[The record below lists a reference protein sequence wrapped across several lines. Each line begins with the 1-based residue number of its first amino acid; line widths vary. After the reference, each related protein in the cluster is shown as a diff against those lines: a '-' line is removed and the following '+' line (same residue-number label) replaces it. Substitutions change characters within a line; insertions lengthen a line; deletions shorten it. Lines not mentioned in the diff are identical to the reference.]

1 MLTRYLFLIF
11 ALYLTSYSLA
21 LALTNEVN
29 NGPIESIGERFFI
42 NNGQKVSNGSK
53 NLKFGYFNDKKSVEI
68 TLENPSDKPLEKV
81 LFFDTISGKI
91 NLVQIDDQAVNMV
104 GGSSTPYN
112 LRPVRSIFGAFPIN
126 LAPHSN
132 STYNFE
138 ITSRHNFNSEV
149 KLTNINVLNELETNR
164 IIFLLFYSGGIVSLI
179 IYNFFI
185 FVSLRDVKYLY
196 YCFFAA
202 SFMLAVLNIN
212 GVLDRLFQPSSFSFS
227 HYLICFSST
236 ALMSAIAFSI
246 RFLQINENFK
256 KLKWFYHTIFAM
268 TAFLFVSGLTS
279 FEDKNATLAGHLIDI
294 LILVANVSFLINSVQ
309 LYRISSSAR
318 YYLLSWVIIVLSIMS
333 WFAMTFGLIPHNFF
347 SQYALLFGNL
357 GQMIT
362 ISLALAHRI
371 VDLTEQKRLAE
382 ERAHQK
388 EMYQRLV
395 RVLSH
400 DITNSLSVIGLYSK
414 RLLTTSSDKETHL
427 NAEKIFIANKNIINI
442 LSNVREQELL
452 PIRKNNMV
460 KMPINIKESLI
471 SSAQLFEEQLKYK
484 NISINIDVPEN
495 IFIQANAT
503 NFTNNIVN
511 NIISN
516 SIKFSYEGSHIEIYA
531 ELENKNAKLVFH
543 DQGRG
548 IKKDAISPIFFE
560 NNPTTSSGTFNE
572 PGHGFGAYLIREYTE
587 IFGGKL
593 EVFSIHESES
603 PINSGTTIY
612 LTFPITN
619 APSAS

>member
-1 MLTRYLFLIF
+1 MFIRYLYLIF
-11 ALYLTSYSLA
+11 ALYLTSNTLA
-21 LALTNEVN
+21 LALTNEAN
-29 NGPIESIGERFFI
+29 IDSIESIGERFFV
-42 NNGQKVSNGSK
+42 GESQKVANGSK
-53 NLKFGYFNDKKSVEI
+53 NLKFGYFNDKKTVEV
-68 TLENPSDKPLEKV
+68 TLNNPSDKPLEKV
-81 LFFDTISGKI
+81 LFFDTITGKI
-91 NLVQIDDQAVNMV
+91 NLVRINDQVVNIE
-104 GGSSTPYN
+104 GGSSTPYL
-112 LRPVRSIFGAFPIN
+112 LRPVQSIFGAFPISID
-126 LAPHSN
+126 PHSS

-149 KLTNINVLNELETNR
+149 KLTSQSNLHEIETVR
-164 IIFLLFYSGGIVSLI
+164 IIFLLFYAGGIVSLI

-185 FVSLRDVKYLY
+185 FISLRDIKYLY

-202 SFMLAVLNIN
+202 SFMLAVLAIN
-212 GVLDRLFQPSSFSFS
+212 GVLDRIFMPTSFSIS

-236 ALMSAIAFSI
+236 ALMSAIAFSV
-246 RFLQINENFK
+246 RFLQIKENFK
-256 KLKWFYHTIFAM
+256 LMNWFYKTIFVLCAL
-268 TAFLFVSGLTS
+268 LFIFGLTN
-279 FEDKNATLAGHLIDI
+279 FEDDHAFLAGHLIDL
-294 LILVANVSFLINSVQ
+294 LILVGNVAFLINSIQ

-318 YYLLSWVIIVLSIMS
+318 YYLFSWVIIVLSISS
-333 WFAMTFGLIPHNFF
+333 WFAMTFGIIPHNFF

-371 VDLTEQKRLAE
+371 VDLTEQKRIAE
-382 ERAHQK
+382 DRAHQK

-400 DITNSLSVIGLYSK
+400 DITNSLSIIGLYSK
-414 RLLTTSSDKETHL
+414 KLLADNCDQETRLNS
-427 NAEKIFIANKNIINI
+427 EKILVAKKNITNI
-442 LSNVREQELL
+442 LSNVREQELI

-460 KMPINIKESLI
+460 KLPINIKESLEVSI
-471 SSAQLFEEQLKYK
+471 ELFKEQLKYK
-484 NISINIDVPEN
+484 NMTVHVDVPDN
-495 IFIQANAT
+495 MFIEANVT

-511 NIISN
+511 NILSN

-531 ELENKNAKLVFH
+531 EVQNKHAKLVFN

-548 IKKDAISPIFFE
+548 IKKDAIVPIFFE

-587 IFGGKL
+587 FFGGKL

-603 PINSGTTIY
+603 TINSGTTIY
-612 LTFPITN
+612 LTFPLVET
-619 APSAS
+619 SASK

>member
-1 MLTRYLFLIF
+1 MFIRYLYLIF
-11 ALYLTSYSLA
+11 TLYLTSNTLA

-29 NGPIESIGERFFI
+29 NDSIESIGERFFVGE
-42 NNGQKVSNGSK
+42 GQKIANGSK
-53 NLKFGYFNDKKSVEI
+53 NLKFGYFNDKKIVEV
-68 TLENPSDKPLEKV
+68 TLNNPSDKPFEKV

-91 NLVQIDDQAVNMV
+91 NLVRINDQVVNIE
-104 GGSSTPYN
+104 GGSSTPYL
-112 LRPVRSIFGAFPIN
+112 LRPVRSIFGAFPVSIP
-126 LAPHSN
+126 AFSS
-132 STYNFE
+132 STYHFE

-149 KLTNINVLNELETNR
+149 NLATPTQLNELETNR
-164 IIFLLFYSGGIVSLI
+164 IIFLLFYAGGIVSLI

-185 FVSLRDVKYLY
+185 FISLRDIKYLY

-202 SFMLAVLNIN
+202 SFMLAVLTIN
-212 GVLDRLFQPSSFSFS
+212 GLPDRILSPSTFSFS

-236 ALMSAIAFSI
+236 ALMSVIAFSV
-246 RFLQINENFK
+246 RFLQIDVNFK
-256 KLKWFYHTIFAM
+256 KMKWFYHSIFLLA
-268 TAFLFVSGLTS
+268 ALLFISGLTT
-279 FEDKNATLAGHLIDI
+279 FEDRFAYLAGHLIDL
-294 LILVANVSFLINSVQ
+294 LIVIANLAFLVNSFQLIK
-309 LYRISSSAR
+309 ISTSAR
-318 YYLLSWVIIVLSIMS
+318 YYLFSWIIIVLSISS
-333 WFAMTFGLIPHNFF
+333 WFAMTFNIIPHNFF

-371 VDLTEQKRLAE
+371 VDLTEQKRIAE
-382 ERAHQK
+382 EKAFQK

-400 DITNSLSVIGLYSK
+400 DITNSLSIIGLYSK
-414 RLLTTSSDKETHL
+414 KLLNHADSETHH
-427 NAEKIFIANKNIINI
+427 NAEKIFIANKNITNI

-452 PIRKNNMV
+452 PIRKSNMV
-460 KMPINIKESLI
+460 KMPINIKESLNE
-471 SSAQLFEEQLKYK
+471 SVQLFEEQLKFK
-484 NISINIDVPEN
+484 KISLHVDVPEN
-495 IFIQANAT
+495 IFIEANVT

-516 SIKFSYEGSHIEIYA
+516 SIKFSYEGTHIEIYA
-531 ELENKNAKLVFH
+531 EVDREKAKLVFH

-548 IKKDAISPIFFE
+548 IKKEAIQSIFFE

-593 EVFSIHESES
+593 EVYSIHESES
-603 PINSGTTIY
+603 LINSGTTIY
-612 LTFPITN
+612 LTFPLSNQVSTT
-619 APSAS
+619 